1 MLCIDSADDVRYNA
15 ALGLARLSDTAAFD
29 TLAEMLA
36 LPDVAA
42 PAGDPEA
49 QAERYK
55 RAMVVVNALKGVGLL
70 VDQLEEQ
77 PPGGIIE
84 AIASLRDDGIADVR
98 QGAVALMRRIERLGS
113 APVRVLAEE
122 PATP

>member
-1 MLCIDSADDVRYNA
+1 
-15 ALGLARLSDTAAFD
+15 
-29 TLAEMLA
+29 
-36 LPDVAA
+36 
-42 PAGDPEA
+42 
-49 QAERYK
+49 
-55 RAMVVVNALKGVGLL
+55 MVVVNALKGVGLL